1 MSDLFIIEAPGK
13 IQVLRE
19 SLKNIGIEAK
29 VEATSGHLYA
39 MPKSLTPMGID
50 QNFRDFSRSLKDPQK
65 GQYLRTAVSEAT
77 RVFIA
82 TDADQE
88 GEVIAW
94 DVAELIADIFPS
106 PMRVRMRGMDD
117 ASVREAVDQCT
128 PVSKKDAVAGRTRAI
143 IDRMIGGTLSHDGI
157 RVGRIVTGLLGIVNE
172 KPLPVAK
179 LRLAAPAADGKRPW
193 VAECDVS
200 APISSKIADQLADI
214 DDFPA
219 LGKKRSSKPH
229 TSKPGHMG
237 NIMVRAGDVMN
248 MPVDKAAEALQKL
261 YEAGKLSY
269 PRASSRGLSEEAA
282 KKIVN
287 AVKNSGYHMQQ
298 EKVTKKSED
307 DVHDSPYPIGKV
319 NVVNEP
325 KAIGDYEGLRTLIA
339 RDLIKTGQEHVIE
352 EAFGAPV
359 RDHLLKRGFS
369 REIAEH
375 IGNLPWRREEGP
387 RYPGQTGW
395 PKSEVVERNPDTV
408 LLEAAINRGLG
419 RPSSWAKHIT
429 QFLADGIVDGELR
442 LTAKG
447 KVWVAGSPPAL
458 LDPRIS
464 AAIENACEKVQP
476 EMLNDPNREPWELL
490 AERIV
495 TVLPQAIK
503 EPLMKVV
510 EGERPRPKEDKTAMF
525 KTTVGLDEVLE
536 KTKEKVLAYA
546 PKMPSFED

>member
-1 MSDLFIIEAPGK
+1 
-13 IQVLRE
+13 
-19 SLKNIGIEAK
+19 
-29 VEATSGHLYA
+29 
-39 MPKSLTPMGID
+39 
-50 QNFRDFSRSLKDPQK
+50 
-65 GQYLRTAVSEAT
+65 
-77 RVFIA
+77 
-82 TDADQE
+82 
-88 GEVIAW
+88 
-94 DVAELIADIFPS
+94 
-106 PMRVRMRGMDD
+106 
-117 ASVREAVDQCT
+117 
-128 PVSKKDAVAGRTRAI
+128 
-143 IDRMIGGTLSHDGI
+143 
-157 RVGRIVTGLLGIVNE
+157 
-172 KPLPVAK
+172 
-179 LRLAAPAADGKRPW
+179 
-193 VAECDVS
+193 
-200 APISSKIADQLADI
+200 
-214 DDFPA
+214 
-219 LGKKRSSKPH
+219 
-229 TSKPGHMG
+229 
-237 NIMVRAGDVMN
+237 MN

-503 EPLMKVV
+503 EPLMRVV

>member
-1 MSDLFIIEAPGK
+1 
-13 IQVLRE
+13 
-19 SLKNIGIEAK
+19 
-29 VEATSGHLYA
+29 
-39 MPKSLTPMGID
+39 MGID